1 MSKELEA
8 LERLM
13 QKYYEMCI
21 DTNNNDDEYQKHN
34 LTSEYAII
42 ETALLQLESIRNNY
56 CVCEKDAIKKLRA
69 LEIIKNKRVQ
79 VHILLESNNLEE
91 YNESIYV
98 CEGVKYKLTQEE
110 FDLLKE
116 VLGD

>member
-8 LERLM
+8 LQDLREVKGWNDAEFNKRL
-13 QKYYEMCI
+13 
-21 DTNNNDDEYQKHN
+21 D
-34 LTSEYAII
+34 II

-69 LEIIKNKRVQ
+69 LEIIKNKDVAIFLIKRYKTV
-79 VHILLESNNLEE
+79 EE
-91 YNESIYV
+91 YNNAMDYISKN
-98 CEGVKYKLTQEE
+98 GVDEAEKLTQKE

-116 VLGD
+116 VLKCER